1 MKIGLNLL
9 AWSVMAVSVSGQCS
23 LCPGGATSISNVN
36 AQLHDLADSCGVIEA
51 GVSASSTNC
60 NAVVSAVNV
69 EFDFTSFCC
78 SDTGVANIE
87 CAFCEGGS
95 FDATKVLSIETNP
108 QGLTCEE
115 AKGITDY
122 TRNSETCRQIL
133 VSTAEC
139 CEASCAL
146 CPTGSTMSDG
156 NRLLPGQSVTCGDF
170 DVELGAITAEDTCTA
185 KLVPFAD
192 YDLEAY
198 CGCTG
203 VPNPNNCDFCE
214 FGLEDRNAIVAD
226 TGGFTCSQFE
236 RLADFIKSPGVC
248 DTWQE
253 CCSGRPAN
261 TDITIAS
268 SANGLSLVLATLVG
282 MAALVTQM

>member
-1 MKIGLNLL
+1 MKIVLNLL

-36 AQLHDLADSCGVIEA
+36 AQLHALAESCGVLEA

-60 NAVVSAVNV
+60 NAVVDAVNV

-78 SDTGVANIE
+78 SDAGVANIE
-87 CAFCEGGS
+87 CAFCEGGA
-95 FDATKVLSIETNP
+95 FDPTKVLSVETNP

-115 AKGITDY
+115 AKGITDF

-133 VSTAEC
+133 VSTEGC
-139 CEASCAL
+139 CEAACSV

-156 NRLLPGQSVTCGDF
+156 NRLLPGQSLTCGDF
-170 DVELGAITAEDTCTA
+170 DVELGTITAEDTCTA
-185 KLVPFAD
+185 QLAPFAD
-192 YDLEAY
+192 YDLAAY

-203 VPNPNNCDFCE
+203 VPSPSNCDFCE
-214 FGLEDRNAIVAD
+214 FGLDDRNAIVAD